1 MKRTVRFFKFEKG
14 KWWLTCPGISSIVL
28 SKISPWSPNSE
39 KLSKQLLALL
49 NGFPDNANAHGWE
62 VWFPK
67 CSWRNWLQKMNWE
80 IYEMLRC
87 QYSSVGVELPT
98 HVPKIRR
105 LSVIFI
111 CLSTRGQAVRSQ
123 WQSWQMFSFWKASMN
138 QYESE
143 ALLFHTCCGLRFQHA
158 LPENVRRVAICP
170 KMNHSL
176 TLPGILSTPN
186 WKCRSLL
193 RAT

>member
-62 VWFPK
+62 VCFPK
-67 CSWRNWLQKMNWE
+67 CSWRNWLQKMNGE

-87 QYSSVGVELPT
+87 QYSFTSVGVALPT

-123 WQSWQMFSFWKASMN
+123 WQSWQVFLLKGIN
-138 QYESE
+138 ESIWIE
-143 ALLFHTCCGLRFQHA
+143 SL
-158 LPENVRRVAICP
+158 AIP
-170 KMNHSL
+170 H
-176 TLPGILSTPN
+176 
-186 WKCRSLL
+186 LL
-193 RAT
+193 RPPLPACTAWECA